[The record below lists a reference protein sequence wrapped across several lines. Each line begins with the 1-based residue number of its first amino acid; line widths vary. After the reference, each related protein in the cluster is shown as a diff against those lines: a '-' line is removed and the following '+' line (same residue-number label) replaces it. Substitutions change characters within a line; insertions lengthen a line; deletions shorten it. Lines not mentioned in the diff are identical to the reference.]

1 MSAPRRWSGT
11 ARPLPTD
18 LILEL
23 RQQGCKDWQIAAL
36 LGCHKQSLY
45 PHLKPL
51 TDAKRARHQ
60 EAREWIAAG
69 ASFGMLARLYGV
81 SKGNIRAWVRGYKK
95 ASVEPVPLRRRC
107 ECGGLLEAGVR
118 HHCWATGQ
126 VA

>member
-1 MSAPRRWSGT
+1 MTAPRRWSGA

-18 LILEL
+18 LIRDL
-23 RQQGCKDWQIAAL
+23 RAQGVKDWQIAAL

-51 TDAKRARHQ
+51 TDGKRARMQ
-60 EAREWIAAG
+60 EAREWFAAG
-69 ASFGMLARLYGV
+69 ATFGQLAKLYGMT
-81 SKGNIRAWVRGYKK
+81 KGNVRYWIRGARK
-95 ASVEPVPLRRRC
+95 ASLVLHPTRRRC
-107 ECGGLLEAGVR
+107 DCGGLLEAGVR